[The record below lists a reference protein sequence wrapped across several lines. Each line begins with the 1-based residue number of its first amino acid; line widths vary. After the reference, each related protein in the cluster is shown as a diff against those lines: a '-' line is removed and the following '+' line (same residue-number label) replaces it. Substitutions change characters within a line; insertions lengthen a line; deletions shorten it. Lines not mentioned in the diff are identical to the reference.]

1 MAKREIDRA
10 VQQPLLDRLTDLE
23 PAAGADPRVGFKES
37 VRQLKASLQRDLDW
51 LLNTR
56 RVPMPPPEALE
67 EVPRS
72 VWLYGL
78 PDITALPRDASDTNA
93 TLLREVAAAIERF
106 EPRLAN
112 VRVTIV
118 EGQLKDESAARERRL
133 RELRFLVEAT
143 LIMDPSPEQVVFD
156 TVLDKTSF
164 EFEVKGAAGA

>member
-1 MAKREIDRA
+1 MKREIDRA

-23 PAAGADPRVGFKES
+23 PASGVDPRPGYKES
-37 VRQLKASLQRDLDW
+37 VRQLKAAVQRDLDW

-56 RVPMPPPEALE
+56 RMPEPLPEGLE
-67 EVPRS
+67 EVGRS
-72 VWLYGL
+72 VFCYGL
-78 PDITALPRDASDTNA
+78 PDISSLGRDANDTNA
-93 TLLREVAAAIERF
+93 TLLRHVEDSLVLY

-118 EGQLKDESAARERRL
+118 ETSGDADALSERRL

-143 LIMDPSPEQVVFD
+143 LRMDPTPEHVVFD

-164 EFEVKGAAGA
+164 EFEVKGANGA